1 VSLGLPFTYY
11 NDVLT
16 VLPAPLPREVLISQ
30 LLATD
35 AAAIMKLGRH
45 FLKVRDILHELGL
58 AARARYIERA
68 TTTQQRVVPLDE
80 VNPEEVPYFSMIIIP
95 TKNKL

>member
-1 VSLGLPFTYY
+1 
-11 NDVLT
+11 
-16 VLPAPLPREVLISQ
+16 
-30 LLATD
+30 
-35 AAAIMKLGRH
+35 
-45 FLKVRDILHELGL
+45 
-58 AARARYIERA
+58 A